1 MMMLLIVIEC
11 SSLSL
16 KNTAANC
23 IIVPFLFAVV
33 KANAIDIDNAP
44 QLFQSSCGMCHT
56 GGGNSLPFS
65 KGKTLSASDLK
76 ANGYNNVDNIVSIIN
91 KVIITILLLSFYY

>member
-1 MMMLLIVIEC
+1 MVIEC

-16 KNTAANC
+16 SKVLIKNTAAL
-23 IIVPFLFAVV
+23 IPATLIPIFYLSGPSH
-33 KANAIDIDNAP
+33 AIDINNAP

-65 KGKTLSASDLK
+65 QGKTLSAIDLK
-76 ANGYNNVDNIVSIIN
+76 TNGYDNVDNIVGIIN
-91 KVIITILLLSFYY
+91 KVIIFLVLLC